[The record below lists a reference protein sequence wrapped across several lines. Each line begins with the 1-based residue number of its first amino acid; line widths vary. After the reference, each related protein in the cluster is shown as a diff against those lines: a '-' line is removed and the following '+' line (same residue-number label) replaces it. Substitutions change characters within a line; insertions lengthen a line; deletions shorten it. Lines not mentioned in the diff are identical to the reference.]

1 MYRVVICEDEDNQR
15 EILKNFIYKS
25 FEDISDQIEILEF
38 SSGEEL
44 LAHQNLDGIDIF
56 FLDIQ
61 MDKLTGMDVAK
72 KIRESNDT
80 SEIIFITSLLEYVQ
94 EGYKVRAYR
103 YLLKPIKYED
113 LKENILSCVSDI
125 IKKRDNFMIVEGN
138 GINYKITI
146 KEITYIEIIRNDI
159 TIHTIDK
166 DYNTKNRIKNLEKEL
181 LMYNF
186 FRCHKSYLIN
196 MEHIEFIGKNNV
208 IIQNIEIPVSKY
220 RMSSLKTEMTN
231 VLGAIIC

>member
-15 EILKNFIYKS
+15 EILKDFICKS
-25 FEDISDQIEILEF
+25 FKDISDQIEILEF

-103 YLLKPIKYED
+103 YLLKPVKYED

-125 IKKRDNFMIVEGN
+125 IKKRENFIIIEHK
-138 GINYKITI
+138 GITNKIPVST
-146 KEITYIEIIRNDI
+146 ITYIDIIKRDI
-159 TIHTIDK
+159 TIHTTQGAYHTISSLSK
-166 DYNTKNRIKNLEKEL
+166 IEKEL
-181 LMYNF
+181 EKYNF

-196 MEHIEFIGKNNV
+196 VGYIQFISKNSVTVNCE
-208 IIQNIEIPVSKY
+208 EIPVTKY
-220 RMSSLKTEMTN
+220 KMNNLKTKLTN
-231 VLGAIIC
+231 TLGAIIC